1 MRQGNLVRL
10 AGIIVLIAF
19 AAWVDWPANTGVHLG
34 PLSLTPRV
42 VEGLDLRGGVRVLLE
57 ADLPETTQIT
67 AEQMQ
72 VIREILEK
80 RVNSLGVTEPI
91 VQVAGQRR
99 VLVEIP
105 GIEDPDQA
113 IATIR
118 QTGLL
123 EFVEVDAAG
132 RAALLSGQIPVLTD
146 LEIGASPS
154 LPTELPPS
162 TSPSTPTVEAAGS
175 GTTPT
180 PTTQPTE
187 AAPTSTVFHTVMT
200 GAVLA
205 NAGAA
210 TDAFGQPA
218 VDIEFTT
225 DGARIFGDYTLSH
238 VNGYLAII
246 LDKQVLSIPQISEPI
261 TNGQAQISGDFT
273 LEEANALAIQLR
285 YGALPIPLRI
295 VENKSIGPTL
305 GQDSLRASLVAGA
318 IGLTAVVLF
327 MALYYRLPGLLAD
340 LALLTYALITF
351 ALFKLIPV
359 TLTLPGIAGFV
370 LSIGVAVD
378 ANVLIFERMK
388 EELRAG
394 RPLHRAIDLGFS
406 RAWPSIRDSNLS
418 TLITCGILFWLGS
431 AFGASIV
438 KGFSLTLALGVG
450 VSLFTA
456 ITVTRTFLHLVLDS
470 IRLEAHPGLFGV

>member
-57 ADLPETTQIT
+57 ADLPETTQIS

-72 VIREILEK
+72 VVREILEK
-80 RVNSLGVTEPI
+80 RVNSLGVTEPL

-162 TSPSTPTVEAAGS
+162 TSPSMPTVEAAGS

-180 PTTQPTE
+180 PTTPTGCT
-187 AAPTSTVFHTVMT
+187 TSTVFHTVMT
-200 GAVLA
+200 GT
-205 NAGAA
+205 GC
-210 TDAFGQPA
+210 PA
-218 VDIEFTT
+218 RPPRLWTACRDIEFCH
-225 DGARIFGDYTLSH
+225 GQARIS
-238 VNGYLAII
+238 
-246 LDKQVLSIPQISEPI
+246 
-261 TNGQAQISGDFT
+261 
-273 LEEANALAIQLR
+273 
-285 YGALPIPLRI
+285 
-295 VENKSIGPTL
+295 
-305 GQDSLRASLVAGA
+305 
-318 IGLTAVVLF
+318 
-327 MALYYRLPGLLAD
+327 
-340 LALLTYALITF
+340 
-351 ALFKLIPV
+351 
-359 TLTLPGIAGFV
+359 
-370 LSIGVAVD
+370 
-378 ANVLIFERMK
+378 
-388 EELRAG
+388 
-394 RPLHRAIDLGFS
+394 RPR
-406 RAWPSIRDSNLS
+406 
-418 TLITCGILFWLGS
+418 
-431 AFGASIV
+431 
-438 KGFSLTLALGVG
+438 
-450 VSLFTA
+450 
-456 ITVTRTFLHLVLDS
+456 
-470 IRLEAHPGLFGV
+470 